1 MQIRAQ
7 RPIFAAH
14 AAKERAQLFIEGRL
28 PRGDHF
34 RHQQAGENAVFLR
47 NMAAN
52 GEAGALFASERDGVF
67 QNQLAD
73 VLEADRRLVNF
84 AAVFGGDG
92 VEQMRSGHAA
102 RGIQLPA
109 AAFDEV
115 VVKQA
120 ENVVGRNPGA
130 VRVDDAEAVG
140 VAIGGQADLRFMRGL
155 LRDHGFRE
163 ELQIALG
170 DVRAG
175 ALEENIALGANGF
188 AAGDAVFGEGAIEI
202 AGAAAVQRVVDDAR
216 ARFSF
221 LIRRSARVRRVGQD
235 TAERYPLA
243 RMLPHRAAKGKPRL
257 FYRPCAH
264 TGARRGPRYRGSLR
278 AEPGRR
284 RRRKTSGRDTPPDYG
299 WR

>member
-14 AAKERAQLFIEGRL
+14 AAKERAQLFVEGRL
-28 PRGDHF
+28 ARGHHF
-34 RHQQAGENAVFLR
+34 RDEQAGENAVFLR

-52 GEAGALFASERDGVF
+52 GEAGALLASERDGVF

-73 VLEADRRLVNF
+73 VLESDRRLMNF
-84 AAVFGGDG
+84 AAVFGGNG
-92 VEQMRSGHAA
+92 VEQMRRGHAA

-115 VVKQA
+115 VVEQA
-120 ENVVGRNPGA
+120 ENVIGRNPGA

-140 VAIGGQADLRFMRGL
+140 VAIGGQADLRFAGL

-163 ELQIALG
+163 QLEIALG

-175 ALEENIALGANGF
+175 ALEENVALGANGL
-188 AAGDAVFGEGAIEI
+188 AAGDAVFGERAIEI

-216 ARFSF
+216 GGLRF
-221 LIRRSARVRRVGQD
+221 
-235 TAERYPLA
+235 
-243 RMLPHRAAKGKPRL
+243 
-257 FYRPCAH
+257 
-264 TGARRGPRYRGSLR
+264 
-278 AEPGRR
+278 
-284 RRRKTSGRDTPPDYG
+284 
-299 WR
+299 